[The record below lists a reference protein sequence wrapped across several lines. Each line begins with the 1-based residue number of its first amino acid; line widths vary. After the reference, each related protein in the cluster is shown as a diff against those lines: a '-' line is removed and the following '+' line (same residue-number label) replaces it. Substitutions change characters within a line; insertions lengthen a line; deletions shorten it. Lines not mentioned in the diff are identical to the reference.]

1 MAHAIPRGEW
11 SEAEEHQGRLFYWEY
26 LVSRWLLPGPSVI
39 HEQSEHGG
47 PLAAPSQE
55 SLQQYGWL
63 LEPESVCE
71 H

>member
-1 MAHAIPRGEW
+1 MAHAIPRADW
-11 SEAEEHQGRLFYWEY
+11 SDVEEHRGRLFYWEY
-26 LVSRWLLPGPSVI
+26 LVNRWLMPGPSVI
-39 HEQSEHGG
+39 HEQSAEGAS
-47 PLAAPSQE
+47 LTAPSPE